1 MRKATMENYKS
12 LTDLLQNT
20 VSQQPLASGC
30 SYAFSDGDLKGLR
43 EQIKRIIIP
52 KLIRV
57 FELKLAAQ
65 QAGAPPSRITGHR
78 PDATKLHEIKAEL
91 DRLRDDLKL
100 LQVWCESCQK
110 QIGKAYEEV
119 EQSIEKHGNSS

>member
-1 MRKATMENYKS
+1 MENYKS

-20 VSQQPLASGC
+20 VSHQPLSSGG
-30 SYAFSDGDLKGLR
+30 SFAFSDGDLKGLR

-65 QAGAPPSRITGHR
+65 QAAAPPSRVTGHR

-91 DRLRDDLKL
+91 DQLRNDLKL
-100 LQVWCESCQK
+100 LQVWCDSCQK
-110 QIGKAYEEV
+110 QIGRAYEEV
-119 EQSIEKHGNSS
+119 EQSIEKHGHTS

>member
-1 MRKATMENYKS
+1 MENYKS
-12 LTDLLQNT
+12 LSDLLQNT
-20 VSQQPLASGC
+20 VSQQPLSSGS
-30 SYAFSDGDLKGLR
+30 SYAFSDADLKGLR

-65 QAGAPPSRITGHR
+65 QAAAPPSRVTGHR
-78 PDATKLHEIKAEL
+78 PDATKFLEIKAEL
-91 DRLRDDLKL
+91 DQLRDDLKL

-110 QIGKAYEEV
+110 QITKAYEEV
-119 EQSIEKHGNSS
+119 EQSLEKHGRSS